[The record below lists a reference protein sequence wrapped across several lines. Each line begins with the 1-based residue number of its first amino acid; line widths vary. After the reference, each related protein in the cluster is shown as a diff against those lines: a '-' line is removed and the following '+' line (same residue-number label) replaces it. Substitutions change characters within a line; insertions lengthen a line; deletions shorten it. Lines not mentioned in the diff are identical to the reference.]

1 MASDAEFLVKKT
13 GLLAIHKRLTNTT
26 VKGNNQLAE
35 SIMKAI
41 KIESNILLHAAGIA
55 EYFLHV
61 DREMDADVIKAV
73 QQTTQ
78 LPARTRKRDRIRASR
93 SKALANVIEEIDEE
107 EESNWSR
114 TPGLEYESNRLRQE
128 LKNLEEAEGRVVC
141 SQTYKSIYGF
151 SRSYAAPICALNMR
165 MHNRNRSRRHTRCRC
180 AIVAFGITTSIIK
193 DRGDDG
199 RHQSKQ
205 HRTCHTNR
213 DGSCSIDEKEILHE
227 LRERNYEILL
237 Q

>member
-141 SQTYKSIYGF
+141 SQIYKSIKSWICSEKSLSHLELGNEF
-151 SRSYAAPICALNMR
+151 MSASYFNRWYSHDQTLGKNKKWKENLQGYIEKGLTEPMTKVARKSPI
-165 MHNRNRSRRHTRCRC
+165 
-180 AIVAFGITTSIIK
+180 K
-193 DRGDDG
+193 
-199 RHQSKQ
+199 
-205 HRTCHTNR
+205 
-213 DGSCSIDEKEILHE
+213 
-227 LRERNYEILL
+227 
-237 Q
+237 